1 MQALHFHQVPKI
13 SLIFW
18 DLIRS
23 VSDIKLIRTDL
34 KHCIWPLPQRYM
46 HGT

>member
-1 MQALHFHQVPKI
+1 MQARHTYRSPKI

-23 VSDIKLIRTDL
+23 VSDIKLIRTDFMFVFVFSE
-34 KHCIWPLPQRYM
+34 RE
-46 HGT
+46 